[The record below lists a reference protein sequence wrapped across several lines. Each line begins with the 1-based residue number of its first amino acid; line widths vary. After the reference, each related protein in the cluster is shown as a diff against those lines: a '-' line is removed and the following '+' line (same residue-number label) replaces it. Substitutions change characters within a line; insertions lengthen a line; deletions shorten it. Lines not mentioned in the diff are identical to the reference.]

1 MDMDSK
7 NSIYIQQT
15 KFGCQKM
22 NVNIQDEGEIEGQ
35 ENLLN
40 YITLFY
46 KDLFGHSK
54 EKYHCSKHGRHFHSD
69 TGT

>member
-1 MDMDSK
+1 
-7 NSIYIQQT
+7 
-15 KFGCQKM
+15 M